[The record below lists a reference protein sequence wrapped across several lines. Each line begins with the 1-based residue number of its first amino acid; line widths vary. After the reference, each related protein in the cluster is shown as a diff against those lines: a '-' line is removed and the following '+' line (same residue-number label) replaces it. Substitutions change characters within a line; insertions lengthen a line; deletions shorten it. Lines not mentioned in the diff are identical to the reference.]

1 MEPSGFRRLLLASYN
16 ITPQGGRDN
25 VAEDHFHVQMEIKA
39 PFVSSKD
46 ASHTLSTVSLDCNGS
61 NASSNRHMPE
71 SPYIFRAIAI
81 TTSIPTRLQHRGTND
96 VHISLSR
103 RERNVSPSTSAGTR
117 IHPPLRE
124 ATGISAASL
133 AAGRHLQLLPKIR
146 KSAFVSYTGR
156 AEELTNQGKD
166 VRMTKDLRNLSLKGI
181 QVKTLSSQ

>member
-1 MEPSGFRRLLLASYN
+1 MG
-16 ITPQGGRDN
+16 
-25 VAEDHFHVQMEIKA
+25 

-61 NASSNRHMPE
+61 NASSKRHMPE
-71 SPYIFRAIAI
+71 SPYIFHAITI

-124 ATGISAASL
+124 ATDTSTASL
-133 AAGRHLQLLPKIR
+133 TIERHLHFLPKI
-146 KSAFVSYTGR
+146 
-156 AEELTNQGKD
+156 
-166 VRMTKDLRNLSLKGI
+166 
-181 QVKTLSSQ
+181 

>member
-1 MEPSGFRRLLLASYN
+1 MSSGIQSLLLTSYN

-25 VAEDHFHVQMEIKA
+25 VAEDHFHVQMERKA

-46 ASHTLSTVSLDCNGS
+46 ASHTLSTVSLDRNGS

-71 SPYIFRAIAI
+71 SPYIFHAITI

-103 RERNVSPSTSAGTR
+103 RERNVSPSTSAGAR

-124 ATGISAASL
+124 ATGASTASL
-133 AAGRHLQLLPKIR
+133 TTERHLHFLPKIR
-146 KSAFVSYTGR
+146 NSFP
-156 AEELTNQGKD
+156 
-166 VRMTKDLRNLSLKGI
+166 SLI
-181 QVKTLSSQ
+181 FLN

>member
-1 MEPSGFRRLLLASYN
+1 MSSDIQSLLLTSYN

-71 SPYIFRAIAI
+71 SPYIFHAITI
-81 TTSIPTRLQHRGTND
+81 TTSIPTRLQHRGTNG

-117 IHPPLRE
+117 IHPPLHE
-124 ATGISAASL
+124 ATDISTASL
-133 AAGRHLQLLPKIR
+133 TIERHLHFLPKIR
-146 KSAFVSYTGR
+146 NSFP
-156 AEELTNQGKD
+156 
-166 VRMTKDLRNLSLKGI
+166 SLI
-181 QVKTLSSQ
+181 FLN

>member
-1 MEPSGFRRLLLASYN
+1 MSSDIQNLLLTSYN

-61 NASSNRHMPE
+61 NASSDRHMPE
-71 SPYIFRAIAI
+71 SPYIFHAITI

-124 ATGISAASL
+124 ATDISTASL
-133 AAGRHLQLLPKIR
+133 TIERHLRFLPKIR
-146 KSAFVSYTGR
+146 NSFP
-156 AEELTNQGKD
+156 
-166 VRMTKDLRNLSLKGI
+166 SLI
-181 QVKTLSSQ
+181 FLN